1 MDLDTKVDKLM
12 EDVAKLLTE
21 AGELNHNKTGYEVL
35 CRTMAQLT
43 VLASASQELGTGAKG
58 TIWMMIE
65 SLLGSMMGLD
75 RAQRMTILMTEDGS
89 Q

>member
-1 MDLDTKVDKLM
+1 MDLDMKIDKLM

-21 AGELNHNKTGYEVL
+21 AGALNHDKTGYEVL
-35 CRTMAQLT
+35 CRTMAQIT
-43 VLASASQELGTGAKG
+43 VLAAASQGLSPDAKG
-58 TIWMMIE
+58 TIWMMVE